1 MLRTDCT
8 VNAVLFLIWKMAS
21 TKTSTPNNKNNGGG
35 TAGDINPSPEW
46 SAVAPLIF
54 LILGAMVLSR
64 YMESIKSFL
73 TIVVP
78 LVAAAAVGYYLYTI
92 SSSQPTTTAAAAES
106 VDAKND
112 KSMVR
117 KGFH

>member
-1 MLRTDCT
+1 
-8 VNAVLFLIWKMAS
+8 MAS
-21 TKTSTPNNKNNGGG
+21 SKSTPNNKNDGGG
-35 TAGDINPSPEW
+35 KEGNVDRSPEW

-64 YMESIKSFL
+64 YMESIKYFL

-92 SSSQPTTTAAAAES
+92 ASSQPTTTAAAAES
-106 VDAKND
+106 VDVKND

-117 KGFH
+117 KGFR

>member
-1 MLRTDCT
+1 
-8 VNAVLFLIWKMAS
+8 MAS
-21 TKTSTPNNKNNGGG
+21 STTTPNSKNDGGG
-35 TAGDINPSPEW
+35 GNVDRSPEW

-78 LVAAAAVGYYLYTI
+78 LVAAAAIGYYLYTI
-92 SSSQPTTTAAAAES
+92 ASQPTTSAAAAS
-106 VDAKND
+106 GRVDVKNN

-117 KGFH
+117 KNF

>member
-1 MLRTDCT
+1 
-8 VNAVLFLIWKMAS
+8 MADRSRSCSPEMTS
-21 TKTSTPNNKNNGGG
+21 TKTTPNNKSGGGG
-35 TAGDINPSPEW
+35 TAGDVNNPSPEW
-46 SAVAPLIF
+46 SAFAPLIF

-64 YMESIKSFL
+64 YAESIKSCL

-92 SSSQPTTTAAAAES
+92 ASSQPTTAQR
-106 VDAKND
+106 VDAQSD

-117 KGFH
+117 IDECFVIQN